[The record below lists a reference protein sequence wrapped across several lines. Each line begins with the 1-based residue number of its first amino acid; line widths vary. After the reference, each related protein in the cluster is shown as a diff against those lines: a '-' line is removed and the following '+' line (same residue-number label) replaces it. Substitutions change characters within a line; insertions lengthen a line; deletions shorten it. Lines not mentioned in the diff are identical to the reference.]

1 MPKAPPQGLLV
12 TLLLAQIAFGLLA
25 MTICLP
31 SMQEWGAI
39 FGSDQAGVQLTFS
52 GFVLALGAMQMV
64 YGPLSDRHG
73 RKRILLAGL
82 ALACAGSLLG
92 AFAPDLASL
101 IAARV
106 VQGAGS
112 AAGLVTGRA
121 MVQDLFTGPRR
132 TQVMAYVG
140 MVMGLCPP
148 LAIIVGGQI
157 HVRLGWQ
164 ANFVLIAITAL
175 VMLLAAWRLLP
186 DPAQGQA
193 PHTPWLA
200 DMLSAYRR
208 LAREPVFLLFVAVLC
223 LTTGVFHAFLSGAP
237 IVLRGLGVGPDGVGW
252 YMMVVPL
259 SYIAGNYLASRLVH
273 RLGERR
279 LMAWGQGSSLCGIG
293 LMTALGLTGF
303 SSALSFSLPLI
314 LLGIG
319 HGLLM
324 PPALSGTVGLIPA
337 LAGSAAALTGLAQ
350 QWMAGLSG
358 YSVGLLPDGPVYLGL
373 LMLGMTVAA
382 LLAQLPLFRRWR
394 PGHGPGSMPDRR

>member
-1 MPKAPPQGLLV
+1 MTKAPSQGLLV
-12 TLLLAQIAFGLLA
+12 ALLLAQIAFGLLA

-39 FGSDQAGVQLTFS
+39 LGSDQAGVQLTFS
-52 GFVLALGAMQMV
+52 GFVMAQGAMLMV

-73 RKRILLAGL
+73 RKRILLVGL
-82 ALACAGSLLG
+82 SLACAGSLLG
-92 AFAPDLASL
+92 AFASDLTSL
-101 IAARV
+101 IVARV

-121 MVQDLFTGPRR
+121 MVQDLFGGPRR

-164 ANFVLIAITAL
+164 ANFVLIAVLGL
-175 VMLLAAWRLLP
+175 VLLLAAWRLLP
-186 DPAQGQA
+186 DHDYGQA
-193 PHTPWLA
+193 PRTAWLA
-200 DMLSAYRR
+200 DMLSAYKR
-208 LAREPVFLLFVAVLC
+208 LTREPVFLLFVSILC

-259 SYIAGNYLASRLVH
+259 SYIAGNFLASRLVH

-279 LMAWGQGSSLCGIG
+279 LMAWGQAISLCGIG
-293 LMTALGLTGF
+293 LMIALGLGRFNT
-303 SSALSFSLPLI
+303 ALAFALPLI

-324 PPALSGTVGLIPA
+324 PPSLSGTVGLVPA
-337 LAGSAAALTGLAQ
+337 LAGSAVALAGLAQ
-350 QWMAGLSG
+350 QWMAALSG
-358 YSVGLLPDGPVYLGL
+358 YGVGLLPEGPVFLGL
-373 LMLGMTVAA
+373 LMLGFTAGAVLAQA
-382 LLAQLPLFRRWR
+382 LLHGRRW
-394 PGHGPGSMPDRR
+394 PGLGAGSGQERR